1 MSNNPR
7 SGRGIATFFKDA
19 ARANAIVVL
28 DGAEFILGAISSE
41 CQCCIRSGMVCIEI
55 SINPLS
61 LSSLSLSPGAHL
73 VGVVGCETYS
83 LAYQIEQ
90 YTSGNTCTY
99 SFMYIHDNVTCLC
112 TAGMVILT
120 TRNEVGSLDLSRLPK
135 LR

>member
-55 SINPLS
+55 SVK
-61 LSSLSLSPGAHL
+61 L
-73 VGVVGCETYS
+73 V
-83 LAYQIEQ
+83 L
-90 YTSGNTCTY
+90 
-99 SFMYIHDNVTCLC
+99 MLK
-112 TAGMVILT
+112 LK
-120 TRNEVGSLDLSRLPK
+120 SRLIK
-135 LR
+135 VYHCTVK

>member
-55 SINPLS
+55 SIK
-61 LSSLSLSPGAHL
+61 
-73 VGVVGCETYS
+73 
-83 LAYQIEQ
+83 LALMLHHVKLE
-90 YTSGNTCTY
+90 
-99 SFMYIHDNVTCLC
+99 
-112 TAGMVILT
+112 
-120 TRNEVGSLDLSRLPK
+120 SRLIK
-135 LR
+135 VYHCTVK